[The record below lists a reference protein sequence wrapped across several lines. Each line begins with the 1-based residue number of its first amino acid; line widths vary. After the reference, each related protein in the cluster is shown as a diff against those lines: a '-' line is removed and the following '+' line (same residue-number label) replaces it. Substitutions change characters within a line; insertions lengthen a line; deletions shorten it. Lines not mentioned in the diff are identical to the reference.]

1 MIIETILFVISLS
14 LLFSFIE
21 NKSNFPSIIVIP
33 IIVGCITKYILGDW
47 DEGYAW
53 TISDIF
59 YWMCIIIFSVLTV
72 FIVQKSKMNPKFN

>member
-14 LLFSFIE
+14 LLFSFVE

-33 IIVGCITKYILGDW
+33 LIVGFITKYILGDW
-47 DEGYAW
+47 DEGYSW

-59 YWMCIIIFSVLTV
+59 YWMCILFFSALTV
-72 FIVQKSKMNPKFN
+72 FVVQKTKMSLKFK

>member
-47 DEGYAW
+47 DEGYTW
-53 TISDIF
+53 TISDIL
-59 YWMCIIIFSVLTV
+59 YWLCILFFSVLTV
-72 FIVQKSKMNPKFN
+72 FVVQKSKMNLKC